1 MQEPVT
7 VRVTAEEEPSTQQHR
22 FSYLVSFIR
31 STGAKVTWRGTSM
44 PGQMKPSAG
53 VMDNSGGKSSV
64 FHWNLNK

>member
-44 PGQMKPSAG
+44 PGQMKP
-53 VMDNSGGKSSV
+53 
-64 FHWNLNK
+64 